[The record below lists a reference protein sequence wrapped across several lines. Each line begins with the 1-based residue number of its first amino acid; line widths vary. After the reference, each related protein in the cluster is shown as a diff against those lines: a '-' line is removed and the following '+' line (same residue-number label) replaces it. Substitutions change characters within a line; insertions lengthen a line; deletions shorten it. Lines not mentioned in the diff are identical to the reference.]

1 MENNDLITG
10 LFSILWN
17 YDNSWTIEYV
27 YYDQAVITVISNNDK
42 QVIVAPTLVAA
53 LKAAISLYGVN
64 V

>member
-17 YDNSWTIEYV
+17 YDNSWTLEYV
-27 YYDQAVITVISNNDK
+27 WYGQAVISNNDT
-42 QVIVAPTLVAA
+42 QVIVAPTLAAA